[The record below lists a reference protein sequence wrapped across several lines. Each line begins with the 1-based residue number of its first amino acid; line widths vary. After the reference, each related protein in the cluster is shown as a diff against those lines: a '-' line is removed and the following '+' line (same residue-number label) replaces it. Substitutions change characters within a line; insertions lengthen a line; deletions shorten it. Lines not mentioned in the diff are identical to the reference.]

1 MSKGEHPLRHRTHQ
15 TCLKSLIVNESLL
28 THDLVTHRGVRVIDR
43 HLTDKWN
50 LIIAIDLRHV
60 IYEQFK

>member
-1 MSKGEHPLRHRTHQ
+1 M
-15 TCLKSLIVNESLL
+15 IVNESLL